1 MSDNT
6 NKKDN
11 NRCPNGTR
19 KNPKTGNC
27 DPITDVKKKYNAIR
41 KNRVTKKKKNI
52 VIVDEFTVPV
62 VPIPE
67 PMPMPMP
74 MPEPVIMEE
83 PILPPTIKKPLP
95 KKKKRMVIV
104 DEFTV
109 PVEPEPPQMEEP
121 IPPATQKDGKP
132 ARCPNGYRMNKTTKL
147 CDKLVLNKTQNK
159 TKKKRTEEKT
169 VIGEPIPR
177 TDIQQENP
185 ASENDIQE
193 EQPILEVPDVV
204 GEVVDEEE
212 EKEDLQNKILLKM
225 NPMKND
231 YLQKREKLEYQEELA
246 NESNTYDFLYPT
258 LNDPNFNIKIAKRK
272 EFFTNQYDGKI
283 YDVRKQANILC
294 NAQFELL
301 PHQLFVKKF
310 LSFQTPYNS
319 LLLYHGLGTGKTCS
333 AIGIAEEMRSY
344 NKQIGIKHR
353 IIVVA
358 SPNVQANFKLQ
369 LFDERKLKKISN
381 PGTSSTLTASEDDI
395 WNLETC
401 IGNSLI
407 KEINP
412 ANLKGLTREKVISQ
426 IGTIINSH
434 YVFMGYGQLAN
445 YISNKTQVDEEI
457 GYNDKKRAEL
467 EIKKI
472 KQVFNNR
479 LIIVDE
485 VHNIRLTDENSSNK
499 KVASLLMKVSQH
511 AENMRLL
518 LLSATP
524 MFNSYKEI
532 IWLTNLM
539 NINDKRS
546 TIETADI
553 FEKDGTFREPKQLAD
568 GSTSESGK
576 DLLKRKLTGYVSYV
590 RGENPY
596 TFPFRIYP
604 DKFAIENTFP
614 SRTYPTI
621 QMNWKEI
628 DEPIK
633 HIKLYLNSIEDYQ
646 KIAYSSIIN
655 NLRKKSYNSYSMYG
669 EMREMPTFEN
679 MEAFGYTLLQTP
691 LSALNIIYPNTDL
704 DKVIRK
710 FQEEGKDKNVD
721 DDYVKEEND
730 IISKSVGSQG
740 LENIMK
746 WESTFKPQPIRHN
759 FEYKPSATKKYGYV
773 FEKETIK
780 QYSSKIS
787 KICES
792 IQHSRGIVLIYSQF
806 IDGGIIPIA
815 LALEEMGMTRY
826 STQSSHNK
834 QLFKKRRGE
843 PIDVNTFK
851 TRSDAVADGDDFVP
865 ARYIMITG
873 DKTISPANAA
883 DIKVATN
890 SDNKYGEKIKVIL
903 VSKAGSEGL
912 DFKNIRQVHVL
923 EPWYN
928 MNRIEQIIGRA
939 VRNLSHCQ
947 LPFEERNVEIFL
959 HGTMLDNEEEAADL
973 YVYRLAEKKA
983 LQIGKVTRLLKELS
997 VDCILNIGQTNFS
1010 VEKFSQMAENQ
1021 NIQLTLSNTK
1031 VIDFVIGDQPF
1042 TDICDYM
1049 DNCEHKCSPDAT
1061 ITEDMIVKDTYNIDY
1076 VKING
1081 ERIIERIR
1089 DLFKEQVFYKRDVLI
1104 NAINV
1109 VKQYPIEEIYYA
1121 LTYFIANKNEYL
1133 FDKYG
1138 RTGNLVNKG
1147 EYYIFQPIE
1156 ITDENASILE
1166 RSIPV
1171 NYKRSSIQLELPK
1184 SIKKEDAAIQ
1194 EKAKAKA
1201 KGTKKSLVV
1210 GKQKAQK
1217 EDIPIPEYGET
1228 EYGETDYGEKEYG
1241 ETTYPMILEKFKQN
1255 YNMAFSINK
1264 IRIGTGEKNRYIH
1277 ANHVIDHIESIYG
1290 IPRENVEKY
1299 MIYHMLDML
1308 LLNDKITILN
1318 ALYVDPKVPL
1328 MDPIEIKIE
1337 MYIENYFEERKMEE
1351 NGRTCILLNKENG
1364 WKIFMKPDE
1373 YSDTDNWEEGE
1384 PEDYVLFNKQLDKY
1398 VIDDDKINDIVGFI
1412 NLFKNREMV
1421 FKIKDVRQARN
1432 NTGARCGD
1440 STTKSESIKLL
1451 NILLGSTMYDDS
1463 TEFMN
1468 FGLCVMIEILMRY
1481 FTDIQ
1486 KDGKVYFLTPEE
1498 TAVNDIAKFT
1508 KR

>member
-11 NRCPNGTR
+11 IRCPNGTR

-62 VPIPE
+62 IPVPP
-67 PMPMPMP
+67 P
-74 MPEPVIMEE
+74 MPEPQPM
-83 PILPPTIKKPLP
+83 PIPAIIEKPLP
-95 KKKKRMVIV
+95 KKKKRIVLVDKFTDVI
-104 DEFTV
+104 
-109 PVEPEPPQMEEP
+109 EPEPLLLLQGPEPVMEEP
-121 IPPATQKDGKP
+121 VIPAIQKDEKTR
-132 ARCPNGYRMNKTTKL
+132 RCPNGYRMNKTTNL
-147 CDKLVLNKTQNK
+147 CDKIVLNK
-159 TKKKRTEEKT
+159 TKKKKEKEKEKEKEKDKS
-169 VIGEPIPR
+169 VLGEPVLAIEKVAPSVAVEKEEI
-177 TDIQQENP
+177 DQDVPLE
-185 ASENDIQE
+185 EEE
-193 EQPILEVPDVV
+193 EQEVPDVV
-204 GEVVDEEE
+204 GEVVEDE
-212 EKEDLQNKILLKM
+212 DIQNKILLKM
-225 NPMKND
+225 NPIKND
-231 YLQKREKLEYQEELA
+231 FLQKREKLEYEEELA
-246 NESNTYDFLYPT
+246 NQTNTYDFLYPT

-344 NKQIGIKHR
+344 NKQVGIKHR

-381 PGTSSTLTASEDDI
+381 PSTGSTLTASEDDI

-445 YISNKTQVDEEI
+445 YISNKTQIDEESA
-457 GYNDKKRAEL
+457 YNDKKRAEI

-479 LIIVDE
+479 LIIIDE
-485 VHNIRLTDENSSNK
+485 VHNIRLSDENSSNK

-546 TIETADI
+546 TIETSDI

-576 DLLKRKLTGYVSYV
+576 DLLKRKLTGYISYV

-614 SRTYPTI
+614 ARTYPTI

-633 HIKLYLNSIEDYQ
+633 HVKLYLNSIEDYQ
-646 KIAYSSIIN
+646 RIAYSSIIN
-655 NLRKKSYNSYSMYG
+655 NLRKKSYNSYTMYG

-691 LSALNIIYPNTDL
+691 LSALNIIYPNTEL
-704 DKVIRK
+704 DKVIQK
-710 FQEEGKDKNVD
+710 FQEEGKDTNVD
-721 DDYVKEEND
+721 DEYVKEEND

-759 FEYKPSATKKYGYV
+759 FEYKSSATKKYGYV

-787 KICES
+787 RICES

-815 LALEEMGMTRY
+815 LALEEMGMTRF

-851 TRSDAVADGDDFVP
+851 TRSDAVADGDDFIP

-1049 DNCEHKCSPDAT
+1049 DNCEYKCSPDAT
-1061 ITEDMIVKDTYNIDY
+1061 ITEDILVKDTYNIDY

-1089 DLFKEQVFYKRDVLI
+1089 NLFKEQVFYKRDVLI
-1104 NAINV
+1104 NAINM

-1121 LTYFIANKNEYL
+1121 LTYFITNKNEYL

-1138 RTGNLVNKG
+1138 RTGTLVNKG

-1184 SIKKEDAAIQ
+1184 TIKKEETAIQ
-1194 EKAKAKA
+1194 ENIKS
-1201 KGTKKSLVV
+1201 KGKKPLAVGKQKV

-1217 EDIPIPEYGET
+1217 EDTALSPIQPIPDSGN
-1228 EYGETDYGEKEYG
+1228 
-1241 ETTYPMILEKFKQN
+1241 TTYPMILEKFKQN

-1290 IPRENVEKY
+1290 IPRENIEKY
-1299 MIYHMLDML
+1299 IIYHMLDML

-1328 MDPIEIKIE
+1328 FDPIEMKIE

-1373 YSDTDNWEEGE
+1373 YSDSDNWEEGE

-1398 VIDDDKINDIVGFI
+1398 VIDDDKINNIVGFI
-1412 NLFKNREMV
+1412 NMFKNREMV

-1451 NILLGSTMYDDS
+1451 NILLGSAMYDDS

-1486 KDGKVYFLTPEE
+1486 KDGKIYFLTPEE